1 MIDRLKAMYEELK
14 ELVESELGKEEVR
27 FSCDL
32 TDKKLKDCI
41 TEKAGK
47 SEEELIA
54 KDPQLRLLT
63 STVLN
68 CLDFGLSAC
77 VKKEDFKIS
86 NTYKEAEFYVAKDD
100 KGIWRLNSITVK
112 CDPNLLKEERLMEI
126 KNCLKFFKESCSKE
140 QEELQIEVNVIMS
153 E

>member
-1 MIDRLKAMYEELK
+1 MYEELK

-77 VKKEDFKIS
+77 VKKEDFKVS

>member
-77 VKKEDFKIS
+77 VKKEDFKVS